1 MSPIIGN
8 VIVVHNKCGWC
19 SKSFLWGIQYSS
31 YYSRKWHDRKLTE
44 MIVFPQLLSDY
55 KIAGTLQKGIHFCS
69 YLKVTAEIESFLWGF
84 CRSIF
89 YRNLAEMVLILQLL
103 YSDYRNAETLQKWIH
118 FCSFP
123 IVSAE
128 IESFLW
134 GFCKW
139 NLFNYGTKWYYRN
152 LTEMHVFLL
161 LSYRDYRIAETLQK
175 WIHFCSYPIV
185 SAEIESFLWGFCKWN
200 LFNYGTKWYYRN
212 ACISAAI
219 L

>member
-1 MSPIIGN
+1 
-8 VIVVHNKCGWC
+8 
-19 SKSFLWGIQYSS
+19 
-31 YYSRKWHDRKLTE
+31 
-44 MIVFPQLLSDY
+44 
-55 KIAGTLQKGIHFCS
+55 
-69 YLKVTAEIESFLWGF
+69 
-84 CRSIF
+84 
-89 YRNLAEMVLILQLL
+89 MVLILQLL
-103 YSDYRNAETLQKWIH
+103 YSDYRIAETLQKWIH

-212 ACISAAI
+212 LTEMYVFLLLSYRDYRIAETLQKWIHFCSYPIVSAEI
-219 L
+219 ESFLWGFCN